1 MRGNPCFLSAGG
13 VWYKGTVVD
22 LKQAQ
27 PGKDAPPEEKE
38 RYDPWESLVVHW
50 DRGGWGQGLRQGRV
64 SGRRVWAGAQAGGSG
79 RPGRIPCEANF
90 VTPKWRVLVC
100 RIFSFAPQ
108 LFLDAAL
115 PDENETVSPW
125 ELEIDP
131 DEERRRAEE
140 ARRQVQAA
148 ARAQRAR
155 QSSRRWACTMRQLAL
170 RASSG
175 APATL
180 VGFCLFAWLS
190 KRDKPCWVAAFS
202 CPVQERA

>member
-50 DRGGWGQGLRQGRV
+50 DRGGWGQGQVWGRGRGGPRAGGQGPGRRQG
-64 SGRRVWAGAQAGGSG
+64 GRG
-79 RPGRIPCEANF
+79 RPRRDPCAAYA
-90 VTPKWRVLVC
+90 VICSQGVLAAE
-100 RIFSFAPQ
+100 RTTGASP
-108 LFLDAAL
+108 LNMDAAL

-155 QSSRRWACTMRQLAL
+155 QSSRRWAC
-170 RASSG
+170 ASWHCRL
-175 APATL
+175 P
-180 VGFCLFAWLS
+180 VGHQ
-190 KRDKPCWVAAFS
+190 PCW
-202 CPVQERA
+202 